1 MLQISHKITL
11 ILCKILFNTKACELF
26 NNFWR
31 SLNNLQCN
39 EFMLGHLKGET
50 TILYSLYMYVFSLKL
65 QSFERALYIWV
76 FSARIKKLPD
86 CKYLAKASSVAL
98 KSAFFVFGFKLLRLK
113 ILLLNFKFM
122 IYIYCELW
130 WLITN
135 GKEWLA
141 VTVDNSWLI
150 VVNNNCWQYGKN
162 SWQWSL
168 ATINNG
174 E

>member
-1 MLQISHKITL
+1 M

-130 WLITN
+130 WLITLKSLN
-135 GKEWLA
+135 A
-141 VTVDNSWLI
+141 CI
-150 VVNNNCWQYGKN
+150 
-162 SWQWSL
+162 WSFL
-168 ATINNG
+168 HRPIQSELFNLMNRTSVSFTK
-174 E
+174 